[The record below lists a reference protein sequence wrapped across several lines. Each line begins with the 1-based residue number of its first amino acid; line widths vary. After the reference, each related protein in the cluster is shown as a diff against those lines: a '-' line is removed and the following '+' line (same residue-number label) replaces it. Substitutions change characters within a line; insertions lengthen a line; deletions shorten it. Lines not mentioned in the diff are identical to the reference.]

1 MTGRLYV
8 PLLTFIYQNVIANIS
23 SFYGSTNHL
32 YHLVQSLPIML
43 FPYGSG
49 GPKVLLHVCYPP
61 VFYRLSSTNLTSQ
74 KD

>member
-23 SFYGSTNHL
+23 SFYGSTNYL

-43 FPYGSG
+43 FPLWIWWAKGFIAYQ
-49 GPKVLLHVCYPP
+49 
-61 VFYRLSSTNLTSQ
+61 TE
-74 KD
+74 